1 MLLYVNKNILCISC
15 SSLITQ
21 EMRHPLSR
29 TKTWRHRHKPLFP
42 NFEPGL
48 LLCGIFLVML
58 LDYLTYPSV
67 SCTKCVC
74 PYPSIHIKIP
84 PLVYLI
90 ISIIKRKLKT
100 PKNRNKTRKPHISP
114 RWNTVYLSIT
124 YNKNIRIYIIYVI
137 QYIKIHV

>member
-74 PYPSIHIKIP
+74 PYPSIHIKIS

-90 ISIIKRKLKT
+90 ISIIKGKIKET
-100 PKNRNKTRKPHISP
+100 PKIGTKLENLTSHPDETQCTLALH
-114 RWNTVYLSIT
+114 T
-124 YNKNIRIYIIYVI
+124 
-137 QYIKIHV
+137 IKISEYT

>member
-1 MLLYVNKNILCISC
+1 MLIKNILCISC

-74 PYPSIHIKIP
+74 PYPSIHIKML

-90 ISIIKRKLKT
+90 ISIIKKKSKKTKKSETKLENLT
-100 PKNRNKTRKPHISP
+100 SHPDETQCTLVLH
-114 RWNTVYLSIT
+114 T
-124 YNKNIRIYIIYVI
+124 
-137 QYIKIHV
+137 IKISEYT

>member
-1 MLLYVNKNILCISC
+1 MLLFVNKNILCISC

-74 PYPSIHIKIP
+74 PNPSIHIKNFT
-84 PLVYLI
+84 LSLSYNQYYQ
-90 ISIIKRKLKT
+90 KKEKTQKLGTKLENLT
-100 PKNRNKTRKPHISP
+100 SHPDETQCTLALH
-114 RWNTVYLSIT
+114 T
-124 YNKNIRIYIIYVI
+124 
-137 QYIKIHV
+137 IKISEYT